1 MKRVDFDSFTKFA
14 EEYVP
19 FEWEV
24 NCDTHQEDFRGKH
37 SVLINLVR
45 YYNAVQY
52 VQAGFQS
59 DRLRSVLDVGSY
71 PGCFLKILRRFFGED
86 IEYTGIGLGFSD
98 EYTSTMEK
106 LGARLFATELDPD
119 FIEAKPVKDWPVSN
133 VDCCLLLDVIE
144 HLVNPI
150 QCLDKINNSLRMGG
164 KLIITT
170 DNIASFGYIYHM
182 LKSGGSPNTPPAKS
196 HLFYRGDWRPHFK
209 EFSRGELTFFLE
221 YCGFR
226 LIKHEYFER
235 KQGQYY
241 LDQRGACKNKYAY
254 RYGGIK
260 SVALK
265 LLLRYLP
272 HVRNHQVL
280 IAEKVVE
287 FRDAERTRPA
297 PTRDLNEWLR
307 IRKALGC

>member
-1 MKRVDFDSFTKFA
+1 MKPVDLDSFLKFA

-19 FEWEV
+19 FEWEI
-24 NCDTHQEDFRGKH
+24 NHDTYQADFRGKH
-37 SVLINLVR
+37 SVLINLIR
-45 YYNAVQY
+45 YWYAVQY
-52 VQAGFQS
+52 VQAGFQN
-59 DRLRSVLDVGSY
+59 DRLRSVVDVGSY
-71 PGCFLKILRRFFGED
+71 PGCFLKILRRFCGED

-119 FIEAKPVKDWPVSN
+119 FIEPKVVKDWPVSN
-133 VDCCLLLDVIE
+133 VDCCLFLDVIE

-150 QCLDKINNSLRMGG
+150 HCLDRINNSLRMGG

-170 DNIASFGYIYHM
+170 DNIAAFGYIYHM
-182 LKSGGSPNTPPAKS
+182 LKRGGSPNTPPARS

-209 EFSRGELTFFLE
+209 EFSREELRFFLE
-221 YCGFR
+221 YCGFK

-235 KQGQYY
+235 KQGNYY
-241 LDQRGACKNKYAY
+241 LDQRGLCNNKYRH

-287 FRDAERTRPA
+287 FREAARTRPA
-297 PTRDLNEWLR
+297 PTRDMNEWLR
-307 IRKALGC
+307 IRQSLGC